1 MRFYPEPEIRIRDK
15 VKVVLDLRNNATKK
29 GLDHATG
36 VDTTDLP
43 AKKDFIALKA
53 EVDKLYINKL
63 VNVPTILNNLKTKVN
78 NLDLGKLKA
87 VPMDLTK
94 LSNVVHNDIVKNK
107 KLNTVQTKQ
116 SKQLR
121 KENF

>member
-15 VKVVLDLRNNATKK
+15 VKLVLDLRNNATKK

-94 LSNVVHNDIVKNK
+94 LSDVVHNDIVKNK

-116 SKQLR
+116 SK
-121 KENF
+121 